1 MVFLRG
7 RLPQRLLAFAECTHV
22 TECDNSAPFG
32 LERATER
39 PQEKLQKLP
48 NIESV
53 RISPGCSVG
62 NGTFHLSVISFFNI
76 QGPSY
81 AIQCPTYLDIY
92 CKCQYSSWLDQFMEM
107 VPVVVDKGKEM
118 DEEKDR
124 VVDKEKEIDKE
135 KDREVDEDKNLCE
148 GNIANCFQ
156 DPSLI
161 SDFF

>member
-1 MVFLRG
+1 
-7 RLPQRLLAFAECTHV
+7 
-22 TECDNSAPFG
+22 
-32 LERATER
+32 
-39 PQEKLQKLP
+39 
-48 NIESV
+48 
-53 RISPGCSVG
+53 
-62 NGTFHLSVISFFNI
+62 
-76 QGPSY
+76 
-81 AIQCPTYLDIY
+81 
-92 CKCQYSSWLDQFMEM
+92 MEM

-156 DPSLI
+156 DPTLI

>member
-7 RLPQRLLAFAECTHV
+7 RLPQRLLAFAEQRWVHSRYWV
-22 TECDNSAPFG
+22 RQFRSIWAWAG
-32 LERATER
+32 HWATAR
-39 PQEKLQKLP
+39 KPTKKQNK

-53 RISPGCSVG
+53 RISPGSSVED
-62 NGTFHLSVISFFNI
+62 GTFRLSVISFFNI

-124 VVDKEKEIDKE
+124 VVD
-135 KDREVDEDKNLCE
+135 EDKNLCE